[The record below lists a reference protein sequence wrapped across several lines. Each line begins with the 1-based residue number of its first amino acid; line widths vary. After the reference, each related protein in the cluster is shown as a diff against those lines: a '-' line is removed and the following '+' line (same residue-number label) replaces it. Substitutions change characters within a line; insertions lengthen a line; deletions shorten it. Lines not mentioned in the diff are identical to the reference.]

1 MDILSLM
8 DICSRVIVK
17 NKLLYQ
23 VFDVVDDV
31 HVRLFKSIKRALLNR
46 KNCYNG
52 IKRQFSTSYILP
64 YVFLAP
70 GSSPPSEFLS
80 QIQAQVGLGVAQ
92 LEHDQSKP
100 AFDFHTSTYSTNS
113 DDIDLDEISSDE
125 LYNNYF
131 SDEQFDDL

>member
-23 VFDVVDDV
+23 VLDNVDDV
-31 HVRLFKSIKRALLNR
+31 HVQLFKSIKKALWNR

-52 IKRQFSTSYILP
+52 IKRQFSTSYKLP
-64 YVFLAP
+64 YVFQSP
-70 GSSPPSEFLS
+70 GSSPPSELLM
-80 QIQAQVGLGVAQ
+80 QVGLGVDVGQ
-92 LEHDQSKP
+92 LIEKNKQSNESVQS
-100 AFDFHTSTYSTNS
+100 HS
-113 DDIDLDEISSDE
+113 DWDMEQDLDEISSDE